1 MSIKSTSFN
10 VEYIKIDQEI
20 VKWRRLYN
28 KYQKNKT
35 NNENSINKTTFN
47 QLNLPIIFK
56 ISIYMCIHVFSDR
69 FCAFSDYT
77 TCLKE

>member
-10 VEYIKIDQEI
+10 VEY
-20 VKWRRLYN
+20 
-28 KYQKNKT
+28 KNRTKAPTKQVPKKKT
-35 NNENSINKTTFN
+35 NENSINKITFH